1 MADWREVV
9 RQHLTGLALDAA
21 EREDVCAELAA
32 HLEESYEG
40 FCKQGLLEKE
50 AARRALEQVSDW
62 QDLQRRILN
71 AKRRGHPM
79 KKRTTQLWAP
89 GFLTLTLSM
98 IFLAVL
104 QKLGFQPR
112 IVWSGSAGSGS
123 TEVLLYVPWL
133 LSLPFF
139 GALGA
144 YVSSRSGGS
153 RGTVLLAS
161 VFPVLAL
168 TAAFLLMFPIGMI
181 VERITGNHVD
191 FSIVA
196 TALLKNG
203 IGWLL
208 LPGASLLAGGV
219 LAQFLFSRRL
229 DSRRTAGS

>member
-1 MADWREVV
+1 MADWREMV
-9 RQHLTGLALDAA
+9 RQRLSGLALDAA
-21 EREDVCAELAA
+21 EKEEVELELAA

-40 FCKQGLLEKE
+40 FCKRGLLEKE

-79 KKRTTQLWAP
+79 KKRTHQVWIP

-112 IVWSGSAGSGS
+112 IAWSGPN
-123 TEVLLYVPWL
+123 TVLLYVPWL

-144 YVSSRSGGS
+144 YVSSRAGGS

-191 FSIVA
+191 FSSVA
-196 TALLKNG
+196 TALLKDG
-203 IGWLL
+203 IGWILV
-208 LPGASLLAGGV
+208 PGAALLAGG
-219 LAQFLFSRRL
+219 LAANLLFSPQ
-229 DSRRTAGS
+229 SSSQNTAIG